1 MESILSLSKSS
12 KVLTEGLHFEKV
24 QLIDFPLAVQDY
36 HAGCVHFAP
45 DLSLLRSPLV
55 RVSLFS
61 FLFSVD
67 RSTLS
72 FCCTIHAS
80 DFGEDV
86 NRSYLTQSPSSSVVV
101 VLDFF
106 SLFWLLLVPLR
117 RRRPLLLSCFWSLA
131 VSLLHQK
138 E

>member
-1 MESILSLSKSS
+1 MCAFCTGSLAPQESAGKSQS
-12 KVLTEGLHFEKV
+12 F
-24 QLIDFPLAVQDY
+24 F
-36 HAGCVHFAP
+36 FF
-45 DLSLLRSPLV
+45 
-55 RVSLFS
+55 LF
-61 FLFSVD
+61 FSVD
-67 RSTLS
+67 RSPLS

-101 VLDFF
+101 VVLDFF

-117 RRRPLLLSCFWSLA
+117 RRLLLLSFFGR
-131 VSLLHQK
+131 LLFLFSIK

>member
-1 MESILSLSKSS
+1 
-12 KVLTEGLHFEKV
+12 
-24 QLIDFPLAVQDY
+24 VQDY

-45 DLSLLRSPLV
+45 DLSLLRSTLV

-61 FLFSVD
+61 FLFFSVD
-67 RSTLS
+67 RSPLS

-101 VLDFF
+101 VVLDFF

-117 RRRPLLLSCFWSLA
+117 RRPLLLSFFGR
-131 VSLLHQK
+131 LLFLFSIK